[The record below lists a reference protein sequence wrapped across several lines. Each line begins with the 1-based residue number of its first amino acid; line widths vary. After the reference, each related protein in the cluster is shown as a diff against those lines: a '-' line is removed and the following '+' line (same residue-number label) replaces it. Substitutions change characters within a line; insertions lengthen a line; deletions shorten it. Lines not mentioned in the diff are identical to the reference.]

1 MVPMEPSP
9 MRRMLTPAESVR
21 AWGCEMSMVGLG
33 GGGGWTRRKAKARLR
48 SRWSHPNDLVPAAAN

>member
-1 MVPMEPSP
+1 MVPIEPSP

-33 GGGGWTRRKAKARLR
+33 WWWWMDKEEG
-48 SRWSHPNDLVPAAAN
+48 